1 MTIDPN
7 ADLSAVSAVS
17 AVNADV
23 SADVSADQLALP
35 SQDLIAAPADSASA
49 HADAADAPALSGF
62 ALLGLA
68 PHLLRAIEAAGYDQP
83 TPIQAQAIPLLLEGR
98 DMIGQA
104 QTGTGKTAAFALPL
118 LQNLNL
124 RARAPQA
131 LVLAPTRELAIQV
144 ATAVESY
151 GGQRLEGR
159 VALLYGGQP
168 IGPQLG
174 QLARGPAVVVGTPG
188 RVIDHLE
195 RGSLS
200 LAQVSFMALDE
211 ADEML
216 KMGFIDDV
224 ELILSRLP
232 TPHQTAL
239 FSATM
244 PPEVKAIADRHLSPE
259 RALVR
264 MTGGGRTSDDVEQRF
279 LAVPREGKVAA
290 LAALLELQTE
300 GIRIIFARTRK
311 DTSDLVDTLSPF
323 GHRAEALNGEMNQN
337 LREAVLRR
345 LRDGS
350 LNTLVAT
357 DVAARGLDIE
367 GVSLVVNFDLPHDS
381 EAYIHRIGRTGR
393 AGQQG
398 RAVTLVG
405 NGDRRAFGYLQQGLS
420 KAIPAMEPIT
430 PARLLEGRK
439 AALKAAVAEQ
449 VAALAEDARRLAPY
463 LEVAKELT
471 EGGLPAEE
479 VLAAALALSN
489 TSRPLDRRR
498 LPIHLDPEP
507 PEAARHKLKGREPAR
522 PAREQGGNRYAD
534 RFGARAERPERAQGS
549 QQGSQQGGAQP
560 TEPMVKLQISAGAH
574 QGVRPK
580 DIVGAIANEC
590 GVEGRRIGAI
600 NIEARS
606 AFVEVPREAAERV
619 IDRLNGRK
627 ICGVPVRLRAA
638 R

>member
-1 MTIDPN
+1 MSARGAAPHSERSLLTIDPR
-7 ADLSAVSAVS
+7 ADEQRLSVEL
-17 AVNADV
+17 D
-23 SADVSADQLALP
+23 P
-35 SQDLIAAPADSASA
+35 PPPPAPEEE
-49 HADAADAPALSGF
+49 PATGF

-68 PHLLRAIEAAGYDQP
+68 PHLLRAIEVAGYDQP
-83 TPIQAQAIPLLLEGR
+83 TPIQAQAIPLLIEGR
-98 DMIGQA
+98 DIIGQA

-118 LQNLNL
+118 LQRLDL

-151 GGQRLEGR
+151 GGQPLKGR

-200 LAQVSFMALDE
+200 LERVGFVVLDE

-216 KMGFIDDV
+216 KMCFIDDV
-224 ELILSRLP
+224 EMILSRVP
-232 TPHQTAL
+232 APHQTAL

-264 MTGGGRTSDDVEQRF
+264 VAGGGRTSDDVEQRF

-290 LAALLELQTE
+290 LAALLELNAD
-300 GIRIIFARTRK
+300 GVRIIFARTRK
-311 DTSDLVDTLSPF
+311 DTSELVDALLPF

-405 NGDRRAFGYLQQGLS
+405 NGDRRGFGYLQQGLS
-420 KAIPAMEPIT
+420 KAIPQMPPIT
-430 PARLLEGRK
+430 PASLLEGRK
-439 AALKAAVAEQ
+439 AALKASIAAH
-449 VAALAEDARRLAPY
+449 VAALTADPRRLAPY
-463 LEVAKELT
+463 LEVARELA
-471 EGGLPAEE
+471 EEGLPAEE
-479 VLAAALALSN
+479 VAAAAVALS
-489 TSRPLDRRR
+489 SSARPLERR
-498 LPIHLDPEP
+498 LLPLHLDPEP
-507 PEAARHKLKGREPAR
+507 PEAPRKKGAEPLRGARDAGRGGREQPPGA
-522 PAREQGGNRYAD
+522 NRYAE
-534 RFGARAERPERAQGS
+534 RFGERPDRERPAP
-549 QQGSQQGGAQP
+549 GGAGG
-560 TEPMVKLQISAGAH
+560 EPLVKVQISAGAQ

-600 NIEARS
+600 SIEARS

-619 IDRLNGRK
+619 VERLSGRK
-627 ICGVPVRLRAA
+627 ICGVPVRLRVA